1 MGVELLTISKYLFH
15 SESVR
20 VIKDYN
26 TLVSLIFVLCYYYVF
41 VYRRYQRS
49 HNVYSSSK
57 LLNIENILFVT

>member
-41 VYRRYQRS
+41 VYRRYQLS

>member
-26 TLVSLIFVLCYYYVF
+26 TLVSLIFVLCYYYV
-41 VYRRYQRS
+41 
-49 HNVYSSSK
+49 
-57 LLNIENILFVT
+57 LFIVDINYLITSIPV